1 MMVTYNRLTFD
12 NIEVIQKKAKTKEN
26 GCYTM
31 RGILYRV
38 RDGKVTHYGCEGSIQ
53 ECLGHFTTTVG
64 VYDTREQGM
73 KLLKGI

>member
-1 MMVTYNRLTFD
+1 MVIYNKMTFE
-12 NIEVIQKKAKTKEN
+12 NLEAIQNKAKARDN

-38 RDGKVTHYGCEGSIQ
+38 RDGKVTHWACNGVIEESYG
-53 ECLGHFTTTVG
+53 HYTVTVG
-64 VYDTREQGM
+64 TYDTREQGI